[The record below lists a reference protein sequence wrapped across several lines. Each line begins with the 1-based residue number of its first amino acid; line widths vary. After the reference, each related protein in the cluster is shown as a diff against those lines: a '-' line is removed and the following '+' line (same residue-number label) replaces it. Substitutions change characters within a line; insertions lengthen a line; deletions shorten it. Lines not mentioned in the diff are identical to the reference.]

1 MNIAE
6 QIQSF
11 FCSKHLSKQLI
22 GHQRQCEK
30 ILHHHPTTDAHSK
43 AVFFF
48 QRFWEKRGS
57 VKYRDGGLE
66 ITRYWISSKLGPFP
80 RPYMR
85 YLSISNDI
93 QSPFCLCGGITSL
106 EPGIWKTG
114 LDIPSCIPDPFSP
127 TLSSHFLHFLSI
139 WNAHTLN
146 RNEH

>member
-48 QRFWEKRGS
+48 KDSEKRGE
-57 VKYRDGGLE
+57 VLNIGMGG
-66 ITRYWISSKLGPFP
+66 
-80 RPYMR
+80 
-85 YLSISNDI
+85 
-93 QSPFCLCGGITSL
+93 
-106 EPGIWKTG
+106 
-114 LDIPSCIPDPFSP
+114 
-127 TLSSHFLHFLSI
+127 
-139 WNAHTLN
+139 
-146 RNEH
+146 